1 MLPPHCPPPHY
12 TEAEEALIG
21 ALLVDSSTFD
31 DVSELVDSEDFY
43 HLANSVIF
51 QAVKELS
58 LENTKPDPLLVYNLL
73 RSKGQLVQ
81 AGGGERIE
89 ILINYTPSAANAK
102 HYARLVRQAALE
114 RKLLSASTG
123 IANLVY
129 DRQLEAGDKLE
140 RAEELLY
147 SIRDQKSK
155 GQLVQV
161 QGPAR
166 KLFEKLNSLAQGQG
180 AISGVPTGFAELD
193 RLTSG
198 LQPSNLCILGA
209 RPSMGKTAFAL
220 ALALNVALAPK
231 PRGQVAIFS
240 LEMSTEDLLLRML
253 CSLSKANSQKAKSG
267 RLDCADLERLA
278 NQLEQIEKAPLFIND
293 QGGVSILEI
302 RADLRRLSRQGE
314 IALVIIDYLQLVRGQ
329 KSENRTQEV
338 SAISRQ
344 LKELAKEFGCPILA
358 LSQLSRSLESR
369 QNKRPCLSDLRE
381 SGSIE
386 QDADLVCFLYRD
398 EYYYKESK
406 ERQIAEVIVA
416 KQRNG
421 PVGSCR
427 LHFDKEH
434 GAFSNLANAGSYKR
448 GRNSVEPL
456 CFLFV
461 ALFLLPYHIT
471 LIL

>member
-58 LENTKPDPLLVYNLL
+58 LENTKPDPLLVCNLL

-161 QGPAR
+161 QGPASVLVLSAAGNR
-166 KLFEKLNSLAQGQG
+166 SSETTMGIFPPLVQAATNQRNKEKLPVSNVSC
-180 AISGVPTGFAELD
+180 AIPG
-193 RLTSG
+193 
-198 LQPSNLCILGA
+198 
-209 RPSMGKTAFAL
+209 M
-220 ALALNVALAPK
+220 
-231 PRGQVAIFS
+231 
-240 LEMSTEDLLLRML
+240 LLM
-253 CSLSKANSQKAKSG
+253 C
-267 RLDCADLERLA
+267 
-278 NQLEQIEKAPLFIND
+278 
-293 QGGVSILEI
+293 
-302 RADLRRLSRQGE
+302 
-314 IALVIIDYLQLVRGQ
+314 
-329 KSENRTQEV
+329 
-338 SAISRQ
+338 
-344 LKELAKEFGCPILA
+344 
-358 LSQLSRSLESR
+358 
-369 QNKRPCLSDLRE
+369 
-381 SGSIE
+381 
-386 QDADLVCFLYRD
+386 
-398 EYYYKESK
+398 
-406 ERQIAEVIVA
+406 
-416 KQRNG
+416 
-421 PVGSCR
+421 
-427 LHFDKEH
+427 
-434 GAFSNLANAGSYKR
+434 
-448 GRNSVEPL
+448 
-456 CFLFV
+456 
-461 ALFLLPYHIT
+461 
-471 LIL
+471 

>member
-58 LENTKPDPLLVYNLL
+58 LENTKPDPLLVCNLL

-220 ALALNVALAPK
+220 ALALNVAPK

-278 NQLEQIEKAPLFIND
+278 NQLEQIE
-293 QGGVSILEI
+293 
-302 RADLRRLSRQGE
+302 
-314 IALVIIDYLQLVRGQ
+314 
-329 KSENRTQEV
+329 
-338 SAISRQ
+338 
-344 LKELAKEFGCPILA
+344 
-358 LSQLSRSLESR
+358 
-369 QNKRPCLSDLRE
+369 
-381 SGSIE
+381 
-386 QDADLVCFLYRD
+386 
-398 EYYYKESK
+398 
-406 ERQIAEVIVA
+406 
-416 KQRNG
+416 
-421 PVGSCR
+421 
-427 LHFDKEH
+427 
-434 GAFSNLANAGSYKR
+434 
-448 GRNSVEPL
+448 
-456 CFLFV
+456 
-461 ALFLLPYHIT
+461 
-471 LIL
+471 